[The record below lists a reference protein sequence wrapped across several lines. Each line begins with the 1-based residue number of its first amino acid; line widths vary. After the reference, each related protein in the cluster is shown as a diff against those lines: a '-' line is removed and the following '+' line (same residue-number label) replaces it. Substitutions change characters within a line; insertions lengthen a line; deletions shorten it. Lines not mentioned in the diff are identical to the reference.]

1 MAIDNRKEGLMGYIY
16 EEVKKQMNGLN
27 RRPGGGLIQNWSP
40 NLYRCIIIS
49 QSFIFIAKHIGNPIV
64 QQLDP
69 QKVAEDLESYSRGQG
84 KGALHNLFSERQ
96 LSCLEEIYFDDIF
109 KSFQNLFDINMY
121 ISKVKNSASRLRYY
135 GYCRTNGDPRIA
147 SWLVGMYQRAD
158 VLYCLAKDKNRV
170 FPLEYK
176 EVGELNW
183 YKNYNLRPMYYKL
196 DADKGQLAIY
206 FRKNEKNIED
216 LLKKYGESSES
227 ERNSSE
233 KATTERLRAE
243 IDKDMENLEY
253 IKKFNKLAVYVMN
266 SRTLDSIAKLCYSSM
281 LQVIKEDRHVSGLTE
296 EVLRKLL
303 SGRYDDATITSLTG
317 AYSSFMVFDRS
328 RKGSNEIEV
337 VKTSDGEIFGLL
349 DIEKMYDKVCLLLA
363 DEITKDKVQSL
374 LVTVNVAIHASEIP
388 NGKFKEKY
396 APKDLNNGTLDGY
409 ISYLSEVVGVDIDK
423 L

>member
-1 MAIDNRKEGLMGYIY
+1 MATDSRKEGLMGYIY

-27 RRPGGGLIQNWSP
+27 RKPGGGLIQNWSP

-49 QSFIFIAKHIGNPIV
+49 PSFIFIAKHIGNPIV

-69 QKVAEDLESYSRGQG
+69 QKVMEDLESYSRGQG

-96 LSCLEEIYFDDIF
+96 LSCLEEIYFDEVF
-109 KSFQNLFDINMY
+109 KSYQNLFDINMY

-135 GYCRTNGDPRIA
+135 GYCRTNGDLRIA

-196 DADKGQLAIY
+196 DSDKGQLAIY
-206 FRKNEKNIED
+206 FRKNEKNIEE
-216 LLKKYGESSES
+216 LLKKYDDSSEDA
-227 ERNSSE
+227 RNS
-233 KATTERLRAE
+233 TENSKSDRLRLE
-243 IDKDMENLEY
+243 IEKDIENLEY
-253 IKKFNKLAVYVMN
+253 TKKFNKLAVYVMSN
-266 SRTLDSIAKLCYSSM
+266 RSKDSLAKVCYSCM
-281 LQVIKEDRHVSGLTE
+281 LQVIKENRIVDGLTE
-296 EVLRKLL
+296 SYLRKLL
-303 SGRYDDATITSLTG
+303 ASSYDESTINSLIG
-317 AYSSFMVFDRS
+317 AYNSFMVIDK
-328 RKGSNEIEV
+328 RKKEETVELKASTGKAV
-337 VKTSDGEIFGLL
+337 GLL
-349 DIEKMYDKVCLLLA
+349 NIGSLYDKVCLLLA

-374 LVTVNVAIHASEIP
+374 LITVNASIHASELP
-388 NGKFKEKY
+388 MGKFKEKY
-396 APKDLNNGTLDGY
+396 VPRDLNEGTLDGY
-409 ISYLSEVVGVDIDK
+409 ISYLSDVVGVDINT